1 MIADLLTRKFSDVG
15 LGLNI
20 QIEALAQS
28 LRNLQMAIIYGCECF
43 SIRPNGTSYRCSTVK
58 QTLKS

>member
-1 MIADLLTRKFSDVG
+1 MIADLLTPKFSDVG

-28 LRNLQMAIIYGCECF
+28 LRNLQMAIIYGCEWIGGKNTF
-43 SIRPNGTSYRCSTVK
+43 QSDQMAQATTVV
-58 QTLKS
+58 Q